1 MSDARIGIVAALGL
15 CAAAALAI
23 PKPGY
28 YHPSSV
34 QVGTK
39 TRVIMGGDT
48 VSGVQGAW
56 ISGEGARVT
65 RLVVVPGQPRAPGKT
80 QHAFVMN
87 WLYDILE
94 EKPIIK
100 KEPHRPLPPE
110 ALAEETDW
118 QECNWWHF
126 LDDHDNLELQ
136 TVARFILTPERY
148 PQPTP
153 ALDHLVILDVEV
165 DANAQP
171 GRRDLILYDRNSA
184 SAPHPFYIT
193 REPHV
198 AEPYFVIPPRGFP
211 RNPLSISLHLDPKI
225 PPQPSSAA
233 SCSRTSAT
241 PCRASSTPC

>member
-48 VSGVQGAW
+48 VFGVQGAW

-65 RLVVVPGQPRAPGKT
+65 RIVVVPGQPRAPGKT
-80 QHAFVMN
+80 QHKFVMD

-100 KEPHRPLPPE
+100 GLR
-110 ALAEETDW
+110 ARGET
-118 QECNWWHF
+118 
-126 LDDHDNLELQ
+126 
-136 TVARFILTPERY
+136 AI
-148 PQPTP
+148 
-153 ALDHLVILDVEV
+153 I
-165 DANAQP
+165 
-171 GRRDLILYDRNSA
+171 
-184 SAPHPFYIT
+184 
-193 REPHV
+193 
-198 AEPYFVIPPRGFP
+198 
-211 RNPLSISLHLDPKI
+211 
-225 PPQPSSAA
+225 
-233 SCSRTSAT
+233 
-241 PCRASSTPC
+241 